1 MCVGKLGF
9 VFDEEGQAVVLGW
22 VTSNGGARC
31 VAAVR
36 LGFGEHGRFLRPVRC
51 EGIGLR
57 SCSAGFWM
65 SWPFPT
71 STAMWR
77 HSSSLKFDVLLDGKF
92 VQFVILYGL
101 FLDVV
106 AKSYVEC
113 ELKAMAFDRVWLVSG
128 RHVQILRR
136 RHCEGVG
143 LRCSTARSEDWLG
156 DD

>member
-1 MCVGKLGF
+1 MCLGLGF
-9 VFDEEGQAVVLGW
+9 VFDEEGQVVVLGW

-51 EGIGLR
+51 EGMVLR

-77 HSSSLKFDVLLDGKF
+77 HSSSFKFDVLLDGKF

-113 ELKAMAFDRVWLVSG
+113 ELKAMVFDRVRLVSG
-128 RHVQILRR
+128 HDAQVLRR
-136 RHCEGVG
+136 RHQEGTG

>member
-1 MCVGKLGF
+1 M
-9 VFDEEGQAVVLGW
+9 GW

-77 HSSSLKFDVLLDGKF
+77 HSSSFKFDVLLDGKF
-92 VQFVILYGL
+92 VQFELLYGL

-106 AKSYVEC
+106 AKSYVDIDV
-113 ELKAMAFDRVWLVSG
+113 KAQVFDRVRLDLG
-128 RHVQILRR
+128 CHGQILRR
-136 RHCEGVG
+136 R
-143 LRCSTARSEDWLG
+143 RCGGEVPRFSSAGSEDWLG